1 MDYAWLLIKNRRI
14 LIFEYFVVFVFIIYA
29 GNATEFVRAID
40 NWDNPIGLMLP
51 ILSIAG
57 LGFIRG
63 VRFNHKFL
71 IFIIGFTIYFAAS
84 TLKFGELHPRFF
96 GIFLIKI
103 FVAYILISTLG
114 FRFFKIYEDI
124 LYYLCI
130 IGISFWIVL
139 NLIPDTFVE
148 FLRNF
153 EFSNQGPV
161 KGNVD
166 FNTIVYTIGNFE
178 YWSDLGVNFGGIT
191 ILRNAGYAWEP
202 GVFGSYVNLAIFF
215 NLIRN
220 RFKLNNNK
228 YLWVFLVAL
237 ASTFSTTGYSL
248 FILLVL
254 FYLYNQDFVKVFWL
268 APIIVVSTMF
278 VFMLPFMYDKISVDY
293 KWTTEELVYRS
304 AKYNVIHF
312 PQRFQSLEIDFI
324 DFMNHPLIG
333 YGGHLNAAWTAKLGA
348 KITTISGIGELMSQ
362 FGIVGTLFFLISLW
376 LSSMQIIKLFNIRGT
391 IFPVLFI
398 LLYAIS
404 YSVFSILVM
413 CVWLLYL
420 SSFLKNEVIRRY
432 TIQNILHNKKD

>member
-1 MDYAWLLIKNRRI
+1 MDYTGLLIKSRNI
-14 LIFEYFVVFVFIIYA
+14 LIFEYFVVFVFIIYGA
-29 GNATEFVRAID
+29 NASVFTGAIE

-71 IFIIGFTIYFAAS
+71 ILIIGFTIYFAAS
-84 TLKFGELHPRFF
+84 TLKFGELHPRFY
-96 GIFLIKI
+96 GIYLIKI
-103 FVAYILISTLG
+103 SVAYILISALG

-130 IGISFWIVL
+130 IGVSFWIVL
-139 NLIPDTFVE
+139 NLMPSTFIE
-148 FLRNF
+148 FLRIF
-153 EFSNQGPV
+153 EFSTQRLQGS
-161 KGNVD
+161 VD
-166 FNTIVYTIGNFE
+166 FNTIIYTVGNSAINPD
-178 YWSDLGVNFGGIT
+178 YIMNFGGVKIF
-191 ILRNAGYAWEP
+191 RNNGYAWEP
-202 GVFGSYVNLAIFF
+202 GVFASFINLAIFF

-220 RFKLNNNK
+220 RFKLKSNK
-228 YLWVFLVAL
+228 HLWVFLVAL

-254 FYLYNQDFVKVFWL
+254 FYVYNQDFVKVFWM
-268 APIIVVSTMF
+268 APIVAVSAMF
-278 VFMLPFMYDKISVDY
+278 IFMLPFMYEKISYDSRSI
-293 KWTTEELVYRS
+293 EELIYRS
-304 AKYNVIHF
+304 AKYDLLYA
-312 PQRFQSLEIDFI
+312 PQRFQSLQIDFI

-333 YGGHLNAAWTAKLGA
+333 YGGHLVEAWTAKLGA
-348 KITTISGIGELMSQ
+348 NIITISGIGELMAQ

-376 LSSMQIIKLFNIRGT
+376 LSSKQIVKLFNIQGT

-420 SSFLKNEVIRRY
+420 FSFLKTEVIRRY
-432 TIQNILHNKKD
+432 TIYNILHDEKD